1 MKRTHSI
8 LLAGVLALCASLA
21 AVTGAGA
28 APLVELKIEA
38 KGADV
43 LTQELQLR
51 AECDSACTLG
61 LASVNVLRFSRDGE
75 QLPGAATQPLK
86 GSKRLSA
93 KRAVTF
99 DVPLS
104 TWNRSHLQSAV
115 AAGGYAVVQVAVTVD
130 GGEGPYTT
138 ASVRAPST
146 PKKFL
151 AQEEIVV
158 DLQPQVP
165 AAAPR
170 YRISVSGLQTT
181 DWSYNRDKTTGTC
194 TVISNGAGKQTIRFA
209 STKSAIARIAA
220 VGGEAVLVPASGRAP
235 FVLPMDLK
243 AERDGKVNAGVSG
256 ECNGVPAGEEGDGTL
271 EPCRRTGTLTDAKAQ
286 LMFSGRDRLNLTVDP
301 SSVAILAPLAHMPNC
316 PIEPFAEAD
325 DNLDLMDAVHRLAA
339 PGAAGKVILI
349 AKRSKTDKLEG
360 GATKTTVRWTVTL
373 TKIGR

>member
-8 LLAGVLALCASLA
+8 LLAVLLALCASLS
-21 AVTGAGA
+21 AVTGAAA

-51 AECDSACTLG
+51 AECDSACTIG
-61 LASVNVLRFSRDGE
+61 LANVNVLRFSREGE

-115 AAGGYAVVQVAVTVD
+115 AGGGYAVVQVAVTVD

-158 DLQPQVP
+158 DLKPQIP

-181 DWSYNRDKTTGTC
+181 DWSYDRDKTTGTC
-194 TVISNGAGKQTIRFA
+194 TVVSNGAGKQTIRFA
-209 STKSAIARIAA
+209 SKKSAIGRIAA
-220 VGGEAVLVPASGRAP
+220 IGAEAVLVPASGRAP
-235 FVLPMDLK
+235 FVLPMQLK
-243 AERDGKVNAGVSG
+243 IERDGKFNAGVSG
-256 ECNGVPAGEEGDGTL
+256 QCEGVFGVEGSGPPG
-271 EPCRRTGTLTDAKAQ
+271 PCQRTGTLDTARAQ
-286 LMFSGRDRLNLTVDP
+286 LMFSGRDRLNLSLDP
-301 SSVAILAPLAHMPNC
+301 DSLLGFAPAAGLPDC
-316 PIEPFAEAD
+316 PIMPFAEAD

-373 TKIGR
+373 SKIGR